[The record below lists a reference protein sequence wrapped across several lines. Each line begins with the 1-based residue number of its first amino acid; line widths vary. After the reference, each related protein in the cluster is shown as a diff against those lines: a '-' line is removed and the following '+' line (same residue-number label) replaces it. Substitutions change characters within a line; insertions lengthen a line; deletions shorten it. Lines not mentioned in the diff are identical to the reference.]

1 MKSSQGEKIIK
12 RTSENI
18 ETFNNF
24 LDDKP
29 IGANMYGFR
38 RIELMTL
45 GVKLIKDNFF
55 FGTGPGL
62 TNYFNALESY
72 NIHTHPGKA
81 HNFYISY
88 FAELGLIGFMLLLAM
103 LISVFKLFKKNSNY
117 IDKKGFRVLWLGLMI
132 MLFFNEYITIP
143 YIWMFLG
150 IGTSCIYVNRQ
161 ELVN

>member
-1 MKSSQGEKIIK
+1 MQFEKDNISKESFFVMFLILSISIVLSFSRMAIIAFISILLLYYRNRIRITPKFLIFVIPGILIGMFFFMKSSQGEKIIK

-55 FGTGPGL
+55 FW
-62 TNYFNALESY
+62 NRSRFD
-72 NIHTHPGKA
+72 
-81 HNFYISY
+81 
-88 FAELGLIGFMLLLAM
+88 
-103 LISVFKLFKKNSNY
+103 KLF
-117 IDKKGFRVLWLGLMI
+117 
-132 MLFFNEYITIP
+132 
-143 YIWMFLG
+143 
-150 IGTSCIYVNRQ
+150 
-161 ELVN
+161 